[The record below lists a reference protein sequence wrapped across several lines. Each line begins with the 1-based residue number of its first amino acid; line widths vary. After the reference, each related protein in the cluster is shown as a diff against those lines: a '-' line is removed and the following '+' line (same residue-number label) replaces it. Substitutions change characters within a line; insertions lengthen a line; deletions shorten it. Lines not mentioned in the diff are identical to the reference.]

1 MYAGTVQADASGY
14 QVQYT
19 PTVAFPNSATVQWF
33 FSGNVLDVY
42 GDNFNGASGY
52 FYTVAAVNAATA
64 EPTIVTVSPACCNSK
79 LMPTN
84 GEVDVQYSQP
94 INASTVTTA
103 NFFQETGPAIAYSVS
118 LVTAH
123 GTCGSR
129 QPLLSMRPRNTASVP
144 ARM

>member
-64 EPTIVTVSPACCNSK
+64 EPPIVAISPTCCS
-79 LMPTN
+79 L
-84 GEVDVQYSQP
+84 GQC
-94 INASTVTTA
+94 
-103 NFFQETGPAIAYSVS
+103 AYQRR
-118 LVTAH
+118 
-123 GTCGSR
+123 G
-129 QPLLSMRPRNTASVP
+129 
-144 ARM
+144 